1 MKLLWGSH
9 SGYYSLKV
17 DGNIIRFKRKKILSF
32 YTSNIYF
39 FGQICFFEINGVFV
53 YGRDTGTGENK

>member
-39 FGQICFFEINGVFV
+39 FGQICFS
-53 YGRDTGTGENK
+53 K

>member
-39 FGQICFFEINGVFV
+39 TVQVCFFEINGVFV
-53 YGRDTGTGENK
+53 YGCNIGSP